1 MGPPT
6 LVVVGA
12 VMTRALVQ
20 GPRPTTTLEALPK
33 AYWSQMHRVCWPGR
47 PDLLIDHVLVGPSG
61 IYVVRYL
68 PAELDETGA
77 APGHD
82 RRGLHG
88 VGAAACVEYA
98 DIVTGLLPP
107 RYRDRGRPVLCLRG
121 GVERA
126 EDLDGVQVTTLGALG
141 HIVRSSTPVLST
153 SEVRQA
159 FALLRANL
167 VDVPL
172 EAGPSRRRLRAAL
185 RMAAAPVAVAA
196 ASVGVLMLGPETMTL
211 FATRS

>member
-1 MGPPT
+1 MTRT
-6 LVVVGA
+6 LVPA
-12 VMTRALVQ
+12 
-20 GPRPTTTLEALPK
+20 PRPTTTLEALPK

-61 IYVVRYL
+61 IYVIRYL
-68 PAELDETGA
+68 PAGLDEGDGTPDHG
-77 APGHD
+77 
-82 RRGLHG
+82 RQGLHG
-88 VGAAACVEYA
+88 VGAAACGEYA
-98 DIVTGLLPP
+98 DVVTGLLPP

-126 EDLDGVQVTTLGALG
+126 EDVDGVQVTSLGALE

-172 EAGPSRRRLRAAL
+172 EASTSRRRLRAAL
-185 RMAAAPVAVAA
+185 RVAAASVAVAA
-196 ASVGVLMLGPETMTL
+196 ASVGVLMLGPETMAL